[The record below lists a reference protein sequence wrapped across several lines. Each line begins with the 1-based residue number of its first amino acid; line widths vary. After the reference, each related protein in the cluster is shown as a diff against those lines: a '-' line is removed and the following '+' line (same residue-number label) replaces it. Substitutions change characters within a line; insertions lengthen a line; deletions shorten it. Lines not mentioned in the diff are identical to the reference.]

1 MSAMVIFSGAAVLA
15 MALAAF
21 GSAHAQGRTGA
32 AAMDATWKKP
42 EVSGKVR
49 TTMMLALVF
58 MEALTLFVF
67 AIVFVLAGRVNSE
80 TGIFAAVAVVS
91 MGLAATGSA
100 LAQGRA
106 ASAALE
112 SSWREP
118 EESGDTRTSM
128 MLGLVFME
136 ALTLFV
142 FAIVFVLAG
151 SVNASR
157 VIFGSAAVA
166 AMALAAVGSA
176 TGQGRTAAAAM
187 QATWKQPQ
195 GAGNTRT
202 SMMLAL
208 VFMEALTLFVFAIVF
223 VLNGRATTPAGN
235 LFGAAAVAAMAIAA
249 IGSALSQGKTGEA
262 AMEATWRQPEAAGD
276 IRTSMMLALVFM
288 EALTLFVFAIVF
300 VLSGMV
306 V

>member
-1 MSAMVIFSGAAVLA
+1 MSAMVLFSGAAVLA

-21 GSAHAQGRTGA
+21 GSAYSQGRTGA

-42 EVSGKVR
+42 EVAGKVR

-67 AIVFVLAGRVNSE
+67 AIVFVLAGRVTPE
-80 TGIFAAVAVVS
+80 IGTFTAVAVVA
-91 MGLAATGSA
+91 MALAATGSA
-100 LAQGRA
+100 VAQGRTA
-106 ASAALE
+106 VAALE

-151 SVNASR
+151 SMNGSR
-157 VIFGSAAVA
+157 IIFGSAAVA

-176 TGQGRTAAAAM
+176 LSQAKAGAAAM
-187 QATWKQPQ
+187 QATWKQPAA
-195 GAGNTRT
+195 AGNVRT

-235 LFGAAAVAAMAIAA
+235 VFGASAVAAMALAA
-249 IGSALSQGKTGEA
+249 IGSALSQGKAGAA
-262 AMEATWRQPEAAGD
+262 AMEATWRQPEAASD
-276 IRTSMMLALVFM
+276 VRTSMMLALVFM

-306 V
+306 A

>member
-1 MSAMVIFSGAAVLA
+1 MSPMVIFSGAAVLA

-21 GSAHAQGRTGA
+21 GSAYAQGRTGA
-32 AAMDATWKKP
+32 AAMESIRKKP
-42 EVSGKVR
+42 ESAAKVR

-67 AIVFVLAGRVNSE
+67 AIVFVLAGRV
-80 TGIFAAVAVVS
+80 TPDIAVFTAVAVVS
-91 MGLAATGSA
+91 MAAAALGSA
-100 LAQGRA
+100 LSQGRA
-106 ASAALE
+106 AVAAME

-142 FAIVFVLAG
+142 FAIVFVLTG
-151 SVNASR
+151 SVDSSR
-157 VIFGSAAVA
+157 VLFGSAAVA
-166 AMALAAVGSA
+166 AMALAAIGSA
-176 TGQGRTAAAAM
+176 VAQGRTTQAAM
-187 QATWKQPQ
+187 QATWKQPAA
-195 GAGNTRT
+195 AGHTRT

-223 VLNGRATTPAGN
+223 VLNGRATTPAAN
-235 LFGAAAVAAMAIAA
+235 LFGAAAVAAMAVAA
-249 IGSALSQGKTGEA
+249 LGSALSQGRTGVA

-288 EALTLFVFAIVF
+288 EALTLFVFAIIF

-306 V
+306 T